1 VKGLVITAAALAV
14 ALAAGLGWAMRRG
27 PAGTLLED
35 EGSVFTVAPSGAGR
49 FIKYQDNRTPLR
61 AFRWVAPRA
70 DGFLAAQVLGQN
82 DRQRVALFRDGTFRN
97 LLLVLKPQGV
107 DEGFWRSADLR
118 DAVPAPGGLLVLGY
132 QAGDA
137 AREEPLVVGVDEATQ
152 QVRWTWRGPFQRMV
166 LAAGTE
172 QALYLYGGKEPIQR
186 LPLAARPGAA
196 PAAPVAERLDLPPEV
211 PEVDD
216 LLPTGPGAF
225 LAAHPGGLSYYRA
238 GQGWTHYPVPGGD
251 PGVPCVGWKS
261 ALAAAGR
268 GAWWQPSS
276 GTLVRVRW
284 DGRMVSQ
291 WQGPSL
297 PDDPWSRDARLLR
310 LAGADAEGNLWFD
323 LATPAPGPAAPEPAP
338 PGPAPPGPAAPG
350 PAAPGPAAPGPAAP
364 GPATPGPA
372 APGPAAP
379 GPAATAA
386 GTPGAPGAQAPAPE
400 EDWGAYAA
408 QGLDRIYRWHPGDRA
423 LWRLSLG
430 QAWAGLNPPPELAPP
445 APAAALAP
453 RAGVLL
459 AESGRSAWWL
469 PLAALPLAPA
479 TGQPR

>member
-14 ALAAGLGWAMRRG
+14 ALAAGLAWAMRRG

-49 FIKYQDNRTPLR
+49 LIRYQDLRTPLR
-61 AFRWVAPRA
+61 AFRWLAPREG
-70 DGFLAAQVLGQN
+70 GFLAAQVLGQN
-82 DRQRVALFRDGTFRN
+82 DRQRVALFRDGTFQS

-107 DEGFWRSADLR
+107 NEGFWRSAGLR
-118 DAVPAPGGLLVLGY
+118 DAVSAPGGLLVLGY

-137 AREEPLVVGVDEATQ
+137 AGEESLVVGVDEATQ
-152 QVRWTWRGPFQRMV
+152 QVRWTWRGPFQRMA
-166 LAAGTE
+166 LAAGAE
-172 QALYLYGGKEPIQR
+172 PVLYLYGGKEAIQR
-186 LPLAARPGAA
+186 LPLAARPGTA

-238 GQGWTHYPVPGGD
+238 GQGWTHYPVPDGG
-251 PGVPCVGWKS
+251 PEVPCVGWRS
-261 ALAAAGR
+261 TLAAAGR

-276 GTLVRVRW
+276 GTLVRVRG

-291 WQGPSL
+291 WRGLLP
-297 PDDPWSRDARLLR
+297 PDDPWSRDARLLS

-323 LATPAPGPAAPEPAP
+323 LATPAPGPAAPEPA
-338 PGPAPPGPAAPG
+338 AP
-350 PAAPGPAAPGPAAP
+350 
-364 GPATPGPA
+364 
-372 APGPAAP
+372 
-379 GPAATAA
+379 AA
-386 GTPGAPGAQAPAPE
+386 GTPGAPGSQAPAPE

-408 QGLDRIYRWHPGDRA
+408 QGLDRIYRWHPGDRV

-430 QAWAGLNPPPELAPP
+430 PAWAGLNPPPELAPP

-453 RAGVLL
+453 RADVLL
-459 AESGRSAWWL
+459 TDSGRAAWWL

-479 TGQPR
+479 AGQPR